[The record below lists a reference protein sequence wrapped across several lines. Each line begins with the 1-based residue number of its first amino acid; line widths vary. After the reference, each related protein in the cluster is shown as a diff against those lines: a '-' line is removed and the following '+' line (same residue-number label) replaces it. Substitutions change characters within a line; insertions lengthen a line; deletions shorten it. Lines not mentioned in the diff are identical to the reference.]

1 VWYLAAVLSIV
12 VVIGF
17 AAAAYE
23 INHLRNDVKQQ
34 SAQIAD
40 LNVKMIYVGAELQKL
55 IAATSKP

>member
-1 VWYLAAVLSIV
+1 
-12 VVIGF
+12 VIGF

-34 SAQIAD
+34 SAQITD